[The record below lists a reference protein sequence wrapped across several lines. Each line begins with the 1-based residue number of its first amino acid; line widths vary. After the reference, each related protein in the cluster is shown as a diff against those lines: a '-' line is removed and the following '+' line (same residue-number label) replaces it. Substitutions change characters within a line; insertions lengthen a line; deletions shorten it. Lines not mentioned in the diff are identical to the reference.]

1 MVAGGNKQRGTIDK
15 VAAHSPTTTLESV
28 MLTAAIDA
36 AEGCNVAI
44 VDIPNAFVQTKL
56 EDETDMAIM
65 IMHGWLAELL
75 VQVAPEI
82 YSKFVTI
89 NKSGQTVLFV
99 KLKNALYG
107 LMCTALL
114 FYERFVNGICSIGF
128 VLNPY
133 DPCVANKGVKG
144 KQLTI
149 V

>member
-1 MVAGGNKQRGTIDK
+1 
-15 VAAHSPTTTLESV
+15 

-36 AEGCNVAI
+36 AEGHNVAI
-44 VDIPNAFVQTKL
+44 VDIPNAFIQTKL

-65 IMHGWLAELL
+65 IMHGQLAELL

-89 NKSGQTVLFV
+89 NKSGQTILFV

-107 LMCTALL
+107 LMHAALL
-114 FYERFVNGICSIGF
+114 FYEQFVNDICSIGF

-133 DPCVANKGVKG
+133 DPCVASKGVKG

-149 V
+149 VWHVDNLKVSHKLKEVVSKFVA

>member
-1 MVAGGNKQRGTIDK
+1 
-15 VAAHSPTTTLESV
+15 

-36 AEGCNVAI
+36 AKGRNVAI
-44 VDIPNAFVQTKL
+44 VDIPNAFIQTKL

-89 NKSGQTVLFV
+89 NKSGQTILFV

-107 LMCTALL
+107 LMCAALL
-114 FYERFVNGICSIGF
+114 FYE
-128 VLNPY
+128 
-133 DPCVANKGVKG
+133 
-144 KQLTI
+144 
-149 V
+149 

>member
-15 VAAHSPTTTLESV
+15 VAVHSPTAALESV

-36 AEGCNVAI
+36 AEGHNVAI

-65 IMHGWLAELL
+65 IMHGRLAELL

-82 YSKFVTI
+82 YSKFVT

-107 LMCTALL
+107 LMQPCCI
-114 FYERFVNGICSIGF
+114 V
-128 VLNPY
+128 VL
-133 DPCVANKGVKG
+133 
-144 KQLTI
+144 
-149 V
+149 

>member
-15 VAAHSPTTTLESV
+15 VAAHSPTAALESV

-36 AEGCNVAI
+36 AEGRDVAI

-65 IMHGWLAELL
+65 IMRGRLAELL

-99 KLKNALYG
+99 KTQK
-107 LMCTALL
+107 CTVWPYAHCT
-114 FYERFVNGICSIGF
+114 V
-128 VLNPY
+128 VL
-133 DPCVANKGVKG
+133 
-144 KQLTI
+144 
-149 V
+149 